1 VPFELCGCLPETS
14 RRLSGRRKSALPTA
28 DRPQLIAD
36 SHSAM
41 KIDPAELEVFK
52 NLFHSVA
59 EEMGAA
65 LRRSAFSP
73 NIKERRDYSCAVFDG
88 KGRVVAMGDHMP
100 VHLGSMPMS
109 VAAARRTL
117 ELGQGDIAVLND
129 PYAGGTHLPDI
140 TLVMP
145 VVATHCGLPIVD
157 CRLTERGLEFGAR
170 GPGKDPK
177 PEARRL
183 NPRSSIGPLGA
194 GQWQIGNAK
203 PLFYVANRAHHSD
216 IGGAQPASMGLS
228 EEIYQEGLRI
238 PPVVL
243 ARGGKVHADMLA
255 MLLANVRTPCERE
268 GDLLAQVA
276 ACRLG
281 ERRLAELVQKYGA
294 RKTVFYLEALQRYS
308 AQLMHEALGRIPEG
322 VYRAEDFLDDDGFS
336 NRPVPLR
343 VTIQIRSRRA
353 TVDFDGTSLACRGS
367 VNAVLAIT
375 TSAVFYVFRCLLGE
389 NVPACAGLM
398 EPIKVRAPKG
408 SVVNAQAPAAVAAGN
423 VETSQRIVDVLLKA
437 LAQALPDR
445 IPAASS
451 GTMNNLSFGGID
463 PHSGKPFAY
472 YETIAGGMGARPQA
486 DGLSG
491 VHTHM
496 TNSLNTPIE
505 AFESSYPVRVGSY
518 SLRHDSGGAG
528 RYRGG
533 DGVIREIEFLSDVR
547 GSILSDRRAFPPY
560 GLAGG
565 KPGRVGRNELHAKGR
580 VTKLPSKTVFS
591 APAGSVL
598 RIETPGGGGWG
609 KRQKSEARSKK
620 REARTWQATQFAS
633 NKGGSS
639 NARARTSS

>member
-1 VPFELCGCLPETS
+1 
-14 RRLSGRRKSALPTA
+14 
-28 DRPQLIAD
+28 
-36 SHSAM
+36 M
-41 KIDPAELEVFK
+41 KVDPAELEVFK

-88 KGRVVAMGDHMP
+88 QGRVVAMGDHMP

-109 VAAARRTL
+109 VAATIESL
-117 ELGQGDIAVLND
+117 DLGPGDIAMLND

-145 VVATHCGLPIVD
+145 VLD
-157 CRLTERGLEFGAR
+157 CRWPIADAR
-170 GPGKDPK
+170 DPK
-177 PEARRL
+177 IETRKSKLVSTQRQQRL
-183 NPRSSIGPLGA
+183 LRVSNFEFRVSKTGDQQSP
-194 GQWQIGNAK
+194 IGNDNAP

-228 EEIYQEGLRI
+228 EQIYQEGLRI

-243 ARGGKVHADMLA
+243 ARGGKVQRDLLA
-255 MLLANVRTPCERE
+255 MLLANVRTPRERE

-281 ERRLAELVQKYGA
+281 ERRLGELAHKYGA
-294 RKTVFYLEALQRYS
+294 RKTAFYLEALQRYS
-308 AQLMHEALGRIPEG
+308 AQLMREALRRIPDG

-336 NRPVPLR
+336 RRPVRLQ
-343 VTIQIRSRRA
+343 VAIHIHGHRA
-353 TVDFDGTSLACRGS
+353 TVDFDGTAASCRGS

-389 NVPACAGLM
+389 DVPACAGLM
-398 EPIKVRAPKG
+398 EPIEVRAPKG
-408 SVVNAQAPAAVAAGN
+408 TVVNAQAPAAVAAGN
-423 VETSQRIVDVLLKA
+423 VETSQRIVDVLLRA
-437 LAQALPDR
+437 LAPALPDR

-451 GTMNNLSFGGID
+451 GTMNNLSFGGIY
-463 PHSGKPFAY
+463 PRSGEPLAY
-472 YETIAGGMGARPQA
+472 YETIAGGMGARPGA

-505 AFESSYPVRVGSY
+505 ALECSYPVRVRRY
-518 SLRHDSGGAG
+518 SLRHGSGGMG

-533 DGVIREIEFLSDVR
+533 DGVIREIEFLTDVQ
-547 GSILSDRRAFPPY
+547 GSILSDRRVFPPY

-565 KPGRVGRNELHAKGR
+565 KPGRTGKNELRADGR
-580 VTKLPSKTVFS
+580 VTKLPSKSGFS
-591 APAGSVL
+591 AKAGSVL

-609 KRQKSEARSKK
+609 KNKKEPEARSRKP
-620 REARTWQATQFAS
+620 E
-633 NKGGSS
+633 
-639 NARARTSS
+639 